1 MATVG
6 YGDVVPRTFFGKLT
20 GACCAIMGILSM
32 SFPGFYSALKLKN
45 KSYGFCRIFVNLILY
60 PWTTELNPFLVPVF
74 VSHFNYLYNLE
85 KCECKLRPEEL
96 LYNNNETWVFYL
108 FLFFNEHY
116 NSFIKLVTVISL
128 LFRGNYFCV
137 PFFNQ

>member
-32 SFPGFYSALKLKN
+32 SFPGLFS
-45 KSYGFCRIFVNLILY
+45 GFFFDR
-60 PWTTELNPFLVPVF
+60 LNPFLVPVF

-96 LYNNNETWVFYL
+96 LYNNNET
-108 FLFFNEHY
+108 
-116 NSFIKLVTVISL
+116 
-128 LFRGNYFCV
+128 
-137 PFFNQ
+137 

>member
-32 SFPGFYSALKLKN
+32 SFPGTVGNGNMSRLYS
-45 KSYGFCRIFVNLILY
+45 
-60 PWTTELNPFLVPVF
+60 LVPVF

-96 LYNNNETWVFYL
+96 LYNNNET
-108 FLFFNEHY
+108 
-116 NSFIKLVTVISL
+116 
-128 LFRGNYFCV
+128 
-137 PFFNQ
+137 